1 MQTVLIRLPAMES
14 FVITWRELLIAVL
27 LATAVYLLEVLL
39 FSRRRKPAPPAASD
53 PERQAGDAELARLRE
68 EVTALRRRLDALESL
83 VNRPQPAESIA
94 DDSPYGQ
101 AVRLA
106 RQGLA
111 PQELAAR
118 CGISRGEAELIVAL
132 NRAET

>member
-1 MQTVLIRLPAMES
+1 ME
-14 FVITWRELLIAVL
+14 FVITWRELLIAIL

-39 FSRRRKPAPPAASD
+39 FSRRRKTPPSAEVPA
-53 PERQAGDAELARLRE
+53 RQTTELELERLRE

-83 VNRPQPAESIA
+83 VTRPHPAESQP

-111 PQELAAR
+111 PPELAAR

-132 NRAET
+132 NRGES

>member
-1 MQTVLIRLPAMES
+1 ME
-14 FVITWRELLIAVL
+14 FVITWRELLIAIL
-27 LATAVYLLEVLL
+27 LATAVYLLEVLV
-39 FSRRRKPAPPAASD
+39 FSRRRRPVPPPVATIDTASTD
-53 PERQAGDAELARLRE
+53 RELARLRE
-68 EVTALRRRLDALESL
+68 EVTALRRRLDALETL
-83 VNRPQPAESIA
+83 VNRPPPAEPVP

-132 NRAET
+132 NRGEP

>member
-1 MQTVLIRLPAMES
+1 ME
-14 FVITWRELLIAVL
+14 FVITWRELLIAIL
-27 LATAVYLLEVLL
+27 LATAIYLLEVLL
-39 FSRRRKPAPPAASD
+39 FSRRRKTPPPAAGPDRPAAD
-53 PERQAGDAELARLRE
+53 PELDRLRE
-68 EVTALRRRLDALESL
+68 EVTALRRRLDALETL
-83 VNRPQPAESIA
+83 VNRPQPAEPVP

-132 NRAET
+132 NRGES